1 MKRKLRLTESDL
13 VNLVGK
19 IIEEQSYEESAFDEH
34 MGTIE
39 HIANDFNN
47 ETTEDELDFMLTQ
60 IEDELDFAVRGGEL
74 TDDELEELYDYAN
87 DIARELE
94 MEFMNNNDLY
104 EGTKA
109 KKPKA
114 MRSKKSGV
122 KTQKTINQNH
132 EVLKK
137 LVKEEMESDEEEE
150 EEEQIHPS
158 LQRQLRHFDPDEFT
172 LLGRIKVVPNPP
184 SKTPSFILRNKNKT
198 EDGTKI
204 FGLGFGYEDKIVKLT
219 GVTKNG
225 KPPSFQNP
233 LKLTKRPQVLSR

>member
-39 HIANDFNN
+39 HIENDFNN

-150 EEEQIHPS
+150 EEEEIHPS

>member
-13 VNLVGK
+13 INLIGK
-19 IIEEQSYEESAFDEH
+19 IMKEQSYDESAFEEH
-34 MGTIE
+34 MGTID
-39 HIANDFNN
+39 HIANEFHN
-47 ETTEDELDFMLTQ
+47 EMNEDELDFLLTQ
-60 IEDELDFAVRGGEL
+60 IEYELDSAARGGEL
-74 TDDELEELYDYAN
+74 SDDELEELHDYAN
-87 DIARELE
+87 DVARELE
-94 MEFMNNNDLY
+94 MEFMNNNDLN

-109 KKPKA
+109 KKPRA
-114 MRSKKSGV
+114 MRSKRSGV

-137 LVKEEMESDEEEE
+137 LVKEELESDEEEE
-150 EEEQIHPS
+150 EEEIHPA

-184 SKTPSFILRNKNKT
+184 SKTPIFILRNKNKT

-225 KPPSFQNP
+225 NPPSFQNP

>member
-19 IIEEQSYEESAFDEH
+19 IIEEQSHDESAFEEH

-39 HIANDFNN
+39 HIANHFNN
-47 ETTEDELDFMLTQ
+47 ETTEDDLDFMLTQ
-60 IEDELDFAVRGGEL
+60 IEYELGSAVRGGEL
-74 TDDELEELYDYAN
+74 TDDELEELHDYAN

-94 MEFMNNNDLY
+94 MEFNSLDDLQ

-114 MRSKKSGV
+114 VRSKKSGV

-137 LVKEEMESDEEEE
+137 LVKEELESDDEEEE
-150 EEEQIHPS
+150 EEEMHPA
-158 LQRQLRHFDPDEFT
+158 LQRQLRHFDTDEFT
-172 LLGRIKVVPNPP
+172 LIGKIRTVAVPP
-184 SKTPSFILRNKNKT
+184 SKTPLFVLRNRNKT
-198 EDGTKI
+198 EDGTQI
-204 FGLGFGYEDKIVKLT
+204 LDSLYGYEDNVVKLT
-219 GVTKNG
+219 GRTKNG